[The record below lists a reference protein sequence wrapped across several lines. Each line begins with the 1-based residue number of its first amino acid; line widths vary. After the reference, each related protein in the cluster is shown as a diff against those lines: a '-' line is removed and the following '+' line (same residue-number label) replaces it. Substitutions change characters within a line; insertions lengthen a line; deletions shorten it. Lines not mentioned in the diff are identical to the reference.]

1 MNRLATK
8 HPDRCGAVLK
18 TLLRAGRTN
27 PTWSAF
33 FNAAVDKD
41 DFMLAAKVQK
51 MAELD
56 AVQISQLI
64 ASVYKSLLEDG
75 EGDGRDERKGHTND
89 DVDTASENGPVL
101 PKSID
106 SVRTLYL
113 VIVKEFAFITLPVF
127 HMRCNMLYPGVMMNL
142 TFFEPRYRMLI
153 QEVMEGRESTTTGAG
168 AGELLNRPRPQFI
181 FAHKTGPRSLKNGA
195 KAYLVEINRCRILEG
210 GRAHVMINPLKKVR
224 MVNVSERGGIR
235 NGLHDAQIK
244 RFAESHQIR
253 RR

>member
-27 PTWSAF
+27 PKWSAF
-33 FNAAVDKD
+33 FNAAVDKN

-75 EGDGRDERKGHTND
+75 DGDGRKGHTHD
-89 DVDTASENGPVL
+89 AVGTTADENGAVL

-106 SVRTLYL
+106 SVKTLYL
-113 VIVKEFAFITLPVF
+113 VVVKEFAFITLPVF
-127 HMRCNMLYPGVMMNL
+127 HMRCNMLYPGVMINL

-153 QEVMEGRESTTTGAG
+153 QEVMEGRESTTG
-168 AGELLNRPRPQFI
+168 GELLNRPRPQFI

-210 GRAHVMINPLKKVR
+210 GRAQVMINPLKKVK

-244 RFAESHQIR
+244 RFADSHQR
-253 RR
+253 RRR